1 MKKLELI
8 FENEDGKNV
17 TYALDNPVEP
27 ADADMVKAAMDEVIA
42 QDIFTSTGGAM
53 VKIKSARI
61 VERNVTEV
69 EMD

>member
-17 TYALDNPVEP
+17 TYALDNPVDP

-42 QDIFTSTGGAM
+42 QDIFTSAGGAM
-53 VKIKSARI
+53 VKVKSARI
-61 VERNVTEV
+61 VERNVTDIELV
-69 EMD
+69 